1 MVKDEEKRKILEAM
15 IYLMEPYRME
25 AMQRY
30 LSEIPKNKELTR
42 KICDLADEIVCQQ
55 LNNEQKAL
63 FDELMATMQDL
74 HDVQLSALYTA
85 GIIDSLVFF
94 KDQGLLDKV
103 LANI

>member
-1 MVKDEEKRKILEAM
+1 MKDEEKRKILEAM

-30 LSEIPKNKELTR
+30 LSEIPRNKELTR
-42 KICDLADEIVCQQ
+42 KMCDLADELVCQQ
-55 LNNEQKAL
+55 LNPEQKTL

-74 HDVQLSALYTA
+74 HDIQLSALYTA
-85 GIIDSLVFF
+85 GIIDGLVFL

-103 LANI
+103 IANI

>member
-1 MVKDEEKRKILEAM
+1 MKDEEKRKILEAL

-30 LSEIPKNKELTR
+30 LSEIPKNRELTR
-42 KICDLADEIVCQQ
+42 KICDLADTLVCQH
-55 LNNEQKAL
+55 LNLEQKAL

-74 HDVQLSALYTA
+74 HEVQLSTLYTA
-85 GIIDSLVFF
+85 GIIDSLVFI

>member
-1 MVKDEEKRKILEAM
+1 MKDEEKRKILEAL

-30 LSEIPKNKELTR
+30 LPEIPKNKELTR
-42 KICDLADEIVCQQ
+42 KICDIADELVNM
-55 LNNEQKAL
+55 LNQDQKDI
-63 FDELMATMQDL
+63 FDDLMATMQDL

-85 GIIDSLVFF
+85 GIIDSLVFI

>member
-1 MVKDEEKRKILEAM
+1 MKDEEKKKILEAL

-55 LNNEQKAL
+55 LKPEQKDI

-85 GIIDSLVFF
+85 GIIDGLVFL

-103 LANI
+103 IAAM